1 MDKNGYKKT
10 ESIIQEYR
18 EAAALTRQIIPV
30 IKSFD
35 NKCYNVRLE
44 KAIQEKT
51 KARVYCNK
59 RYTIFEIYIYNNTYN
74 QITLCNIQQ
83 ADAFSDG
90 KRINAAA
97 IIEGLNKKYQ
107 ELLELAYRLE
117 NELQQ
122 IEQYAAALE
131 SLKDQ
136 IEKIE
141 KNLSY
146 QIRDNFHLNYRITKY

>member
-10 ESIIQEYR
+10 ELLISEYR

-30 IKSFD
+30 IKTFD

-83 ADAFSDG
+83 ADAFTDG

-107 ELLELAYRLE
+107 ELLKRAYDLE
-117 NELQQ
+117 NELHQV
-122 IEQYAAALE
+122 ELYAAALE

-136 IEKIE
+136 IEKITR
-141 KNLSY
+141 NMSY
-146 QIRDNFHLNYRITKY
+146 QIKDNFDLNYRVTRH

>member
-1 MDKNGYKKT
+1 MDKDGYKKT

-18 EAAALTRQIIPV
+18 NAAALTRQIIPV
-30 IKSFD
+30 IKNFD
-35 NKCYNVRLE
+35 NKCFNIRLQN
-44 KAIQEKT
+44 AIQEKT
-51 KARVYCNK
+51 QARVYCQK

-97 IIEGLNKKYQ
+97 IIEGLNEKYQ
-107 ELLELAYRLE
+107 DLLKRAYDLE

-122 IEQYAAALE
+122 VELYAAALE